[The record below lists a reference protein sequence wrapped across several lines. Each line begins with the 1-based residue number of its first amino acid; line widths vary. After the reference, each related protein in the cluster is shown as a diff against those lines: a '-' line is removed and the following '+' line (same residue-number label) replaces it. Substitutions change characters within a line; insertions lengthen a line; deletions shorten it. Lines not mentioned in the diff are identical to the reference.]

1 MKTNQISIPLM
12 IKRFFSEYLP
22 LQRGC
27 SPHTSSSY
35 AESFSLFLKYLQR
48 RTKKRPESITI
59 DELSSENVLG
69 FLKYLQTER
78 GNSDQT
84 RNARLAAIHSFIK
97 FLLIEKPALAGH
109 VQGALSIPTK
119 KTKRKVLDYLSE
131 KEVEAILDATD
142 TQKWCGKRDRA
153 LFTLMYNTGA
163 RVSEIV
169 ELKVSNVQIEAKSGV
184 IRFWGKGRKER
195 MLPLWK
201 STIQILR
208 QWINSNRYDG
218 NTPLFPNNRGGK
230 MTRSAV
236 TKRLDD
242 LAKKAEVKCPS
253 LKKQKVSPHIIR
265 HSTAMHLL
273 QSGVDITGI
282 AQWLGH
288 ESIETT
294 HIYIASD
301 MKMKE
306 KALGALHDPKL
317 GIQRFQ
323 PKGSLLEFLE
333 NV

>member
-1 MKTNQISIPLM
+1 MKTGQISIPHM

-22 LQRGC
+22 LHRGC
-27 SPHTSSSY
+27 SPHTMSSY

-48 RTKKRPESITI
+48 RTKKKPENVTI

-78 GNSDQT
+78 GNSDRT

-97 FLLIEKPALAGH
+97 FLLIEKPTLAGH

-119 KTKRKVLDYLSE
+119 KAKKKVLDYLSQNE
-131 KEVEAILDATD
+131 IEALLAACDA
-142 TQKWCGKRDRA
+142 QRWCGKRDRA
-153 LFTLMYNTGA
+153 LFTVMYNTGA
-163 RVSEIV
+163 RVSEII
-169 ELKVSNVQIEAKSGV
+169 ELKVSNIQIETKSGV
-184 IRFWGKGRKER
+184 IRFWGKRRKER

-201 STIQILR
+201 STIQVLR
-208 QWINSNRYDG
+208 QWINSNRYDADA
-218 NTPLFPNNRGGK
+218 PLFPNNRGGK

-236 TKRLDD
+236 TKRLESM
-242 LAKKAEVKCPS
+242 AEKAETKCPS

-273 QSGVDITGI
+273 QSGIDITGV

-294 HIYIASD
+294 HIYVSSD

-306 KALGALHDPKL
+306 KALGALHDPQL

-323 PKGSLLEFLE
+323 PKDSLLEYLE